1 MSILLAEPLG
11 WIRRHLPRLRI
22 SLFVLNAPEG
32 GGGGGG
38 GGGGDGDEWARAMR
52 SASAEAHDL
61 SGASDAAAA
70 ATINAARVHLLVNL
84 DALQPQPQPS
94 TTPPSNSPSHSL
106 YSFNS
111 HPKQVDLNGLY
122 SRGARPRLLAARP
135 APLQAVHP

>member
-32 GGGGGG
+32 GG
-38 GGGGDGDEWARAMR
+38 
-52 SASAEAHDL
+52 
-61 SGASDAAAA
+61 AA

>member
-32 GGGGGG
+32 GSGGGGG
-38 GGGGDGDEWARAMR
+38 GGGGG
-52 SASAEAHDL
+52 
-61 SGASDAAAA
+61 AA

-94 TTPPSNSPSHSL
+94 TSPPSNSPSHSL

-111 HPKQVDLNGLY
+111 
-122 SRGARPRLLAARP
+122 
-135 APLQAVHP
+135 LQLQLSPETG

>member
-70 ATINAARVHLLVNL
+70 DTINAARVHLLVNL

-94 TTPPSNSPSHSL
+94 TSPPSNSPSHSL
-106 YSFNS
+106 HSFNS
-111 HPKQVDLNGLY
+111 
-122 SRGARPRLLAARP
+122 
-135 APLQAVHP
+135 LQLQLSPETG

>member
-22 SLFVLNAPEG
+22 SLFVLNAPE
-32 GGGGGG
+32 GG

-84 DALQPQPQPS
+84 DALQPQPQLS

-111 HPKQVDLNGLY
+111 
-122 SRGARPRLLAARP
+122 
-135 APLQAVHP
+135 LQLQLSPETG

>member
-32 GGGGGG
+32 GGG
-38 GGGGDGDEWARAMR
+38 
-52 SASAEAHDL
+52 
-61 SGASDAAAA
+61 SGA

-111 HPKQVDLNGLY
+111 
-122 SRGARPRLLAARP
+122 
-135 APLQAVHP
+135 LQLQLSPETG

>member
-32 GGGGGG
+32 GG
-38 GGGGDGDEWARAMR
+38 
-52 SASAEAHDL
+52 
-61 SGASDAAAA
+61 AAA

-84 DALQPQPQPS
+84 DALQPQPQLS

-111 HPKQVDLNGLY
+111 
-122 SRGARPRLLAARP
+122 
-135 APLQAVHP
+135 LQLQLSPETG